1 MEINQTQQT
10 LLGVLAQSLSGI
22 EYEIPEDTDW
32 EALFQESKVQAV
44 APMVFSCVAEKCK
57 GTDAFQEWKSVTMRS
72 MQNNMRIQWQ
82 HDALHKMLTSHNIP
96 YCVIK
101 GCTSAKDYPDPLLRS
116 LGDVDFLVPD
126 EYWEQAKQLL
136 VEDGFIASAEE
147 PDFHLGFYKGR
158 MVMEM
163 HHEPFGLKGEGAQAL
178 LEIVPELIEKST
190 EICCDGA
197 TFRGPDAF
205 GHGIV
210 ILLHAYRHLT
220 DTGVGVRHLCDWAAF
235 VSGFSD
241 QEFINIFRERFEAL
255 GIWKLAQ
262 VFGATAHCY
271 LGTPYRS
278 WMGKIDKEMCRM
290 LMLDILNGG
299 NFGRGDGERT
309 TQNLSVYSTEK
320 ELSEGNGTIQ
330 MLRGLNKTAIQ
341 RYPRLMKF
349 RIFRPFGLVI
359 LGVRYVFRVLT
370 GKRQKSPTDTMQM
383 AAMRRKLYQ
392 QLGVFEKV

>member
-1 MEINQTQQT
+1 MNQTQKT

-22 EYEIPEDTDW
+22 EYEIPENTDW

-44 APMVFSCVAEKCK
+44 APMVFSGVAEKCK
-57 GTDAFQEWKSVTMRS
+57 GSDVFQEWKSVTMRS
-72 MQNNMRIQWQ
+72 VQNNMKIQWQ
-82 HDALHKMLTSHNIP
+82 HGALHKMLTSHNIP

-136 VEDGFIASAEE
+136 IEDGFVATGEE
-147 PDFHLGFYKGR
+147 HDFHLGFHKGR
-158 MVMEM
+158 LVMEM

-178 LEIVPELIEKST
+178 LEIVPELIEKGKV
-190 EICCDGA
+190 IQCDGA
-197 TFRGPDAF
+197 TFRGPDDF

-210 ILLHAYRHLT
+210 ILLHAYRHLI

-235 VSGFSD
+235 VSKFSD
-241 QEFINIFRERFEAL
+241 QEFCTIFRERFEAL
-255 GIWKLAQ
+255 GIWKLTQ
-262 VFGATAHCY
+262 VFSATAHCY
-271 LGTPYRS
+271 LGIPYRS

-290 LMLDILNGG
+290 LMIDILNGG
-299 NFGRGDGERT
+299 NFGRGGHERT
-309 TQNLSVYSTEK
+309 TQNLSVYGNEK
-320 ELSEGNGTIQ
+320 ELATGNTTIQ
-330 MLRGLNKTAIQ
+330 LLRGLNRTAIQ
-341 RYPRLMKF
+341 RYPRLMKI
-349 RIFRPFGLVI
+349 RIFRPFGWVI

-370 GKRQKSPTDTMQM
+370 GKRKKAPTDTMKM

-392 QLGVFEKV
+392 QLGVFEKA